1 MDTLCC
7 WKFFLLFVTAPVL
20 SFDAVA
26 IAVAQRLRSL
36 QVSVSTMDL
45 RIATVGIQAALDIK
59 GGYSPGISK
68 R

>member
-1 MDTLCC
+1 MLCC

-20 SFDAVA
+20 SFDAEA
-26 IAVAQRLRSL
+26 IAVFDQLRSQ
-36 QVSVSTMDL
+36 QVPVSTMDL
-45 RIATVGIQAALDIK
+45 RIATGGIQAALDIK